1 MFEDEDEEDIL
12 PERRRVLALQ
22 NLDSQ
27 RQSIRMIEELLSK
40 CVRSLGTRTTMSK
53 KSKMKASVEVRRRSE
68 IVQGEKKFN
77 ECFRICVQVGN
88 PDGWTPS
95 FLIWNKQN
103 HCKCNFFKSQVM
115 DMNTTYLV
123 GFSLKTKFAVNI
135 VVHRQGRTMEDDLKQ
150 KREQV
155 MASLTSIRVGKTK
168 LLKMLANLK
177 EMEDRGESVI
187 VSLVNS
193 FDSLSRQEEEYIQVI
208 RNIIQQGVVN
218 YAQENKK
225 KEESQ
230 QSDSVKKFIEE
241 VDEIERN
248 AIAAS
253 EKHDNLLST
262 MQQRLEKKRL
272 LDQIH
277 KLESEKK
284 MEESGLPEQ
293 AELAQLQRQLVSEK
307 LSVDRA
313 QEVRN
318 RLRQEAF
325 KRGYLQANG
334 TPTDSKPEPQMN
346 SFDRVPPLMK
356 QDESSTEPSTASQ
369 SEVHEKIQRHIDQI
383 KNRRQRIREC
393 YAQAQEMMKLN
404 ETYTNAKKR
413 ASDLEKIQ
421 QKLQETALDDH
432 KTITE
437 PADDKSIE

>member
-1 MFEDEDEEDIL
+1 
-12 PERRRVLALQ
+12 
-22 NLDSQ
+22 
-27 RQSIRMIEELLSK
+27 
-40 CVRSLGTRTTMSK
+40 
-53 KSKMKASVEVRRRSE
+53 
-68 IVQGEKKFN
+68 
-77 ECFRICVQVGN
+77 
-88 PDGWTPS
+88 
-95 FLIWNKQN
+95 
-103 HCKCNFFKSQVM
+103 
-115 DMNTTYLV
+115 
-123 GFSLKTKFAVNI
+123 
-135 VVHRQGRTMEDDLKQ
+135 MEDDLKQ

-177 EMEDRGESVI
+177 EMEDRGENVEKSVI

-193 FDSLSRQEEEYIQVI
+193 FDSLSRQEEEYIQVV

-225 KEESQ
+225 KEEPQ
-230 QSDSVKKFIEE
+230 QPENSDSVKKFIEE

-284 MEESGLPEQ
+284 VEESGLPEQ

-307 LSVDRA
+307 ISVDRA

-325 KRGYLQANG
+325 KRGYLQADG
-334 TPTDSKPEPQMN
+334 TPTVSKPEPQMN
-346 SFDRVPPLMK
+346 SSDRVPPLVE
-356 QDESSTEPSTASQ
+356 QNESSTEPSTASQ
-369 SEVHEKIQRHIDQI
+369 SEYE
-383 KNRRQRIREC
+383 
-393 YAQAQEMMKLN
+393 EMMKLN

-421 QKLQETALDDH
+421 QKLQETTLDDN
-432 KTITE
+432 KTIVE
-437 PADDKSIE
+437 AADDKSIE